1 MEARARLVAALTLA
15 FALLA
20 APAAC
25 GASSAAPADSLL
37 AAAREAAAA
46 DRHAEATALYE
57 AAITAQPGLA
67 PDLAGERAYQ
77 LLWSDRLAEALP
89 LFNEA
94 LAADRES
101 ADWQLGRARCLNWM
115 GRHDEAATAYAA
127 FLATHPEPD
136 ARREEAELGL
146 AQAERWRGREDRA
159 LAVLESARW
168 PIEGER
174 REIRDAIRAELAPWV
189 QIVGGKIH
197 DSDPT
202 DRPWLDL
209 SAGGY
214 LTPRLGWELV
224 AGRADFEGYGY
235 ETPIPHLGAGL
246 RWRPSEVFSLQASA
260 DWSHYALD
268 YVAAYP
274 PADPPAVL
282 AADYHLATGEAGF
295 TWRPQPRLRVDFALF
310 RQAAPTPLALAHENH
325 VGGATAGVDL
335 GLTRALTLVIGGGLA
350 EVEDGNRRA
359 QAHAALRW
367 SWRQSRALELQL
379 EPELRWLDF
388 EFTGGEGY
396 WSPDAVQAAALR
408 AVAAGE
414 LGPQLDYRLE
424 GGAGSEK
431 EKDQDAIGIGD
442 WSAELGWRPVP
453 RARLWAAGGSGKS
466 RLDSAG
472 GYRREWWAAGLR
484 LGF

>member
-1 MEARARLVAALTLA
+1 MEARARHVVALALAL
-15 FALLA
+15 ALLA
-20 APAAC
+20 APALA
-25 GASSAAPADSLL
+25 GASATAAADSLL

-46 DRHAEATALYE
+46 DRHAEAIALYE
-57 AAITAQPGLA
+57 AAVAAEPELA
-67 PDLAGERAYQ
+67 PALAGERAYQ
-77 LLWSDRLAEALP
+77 LLWSDRLPEALA
-89 LFNEA
+89 LFNAA
-94 LAADRES
+94 LAADRER

-127 FLATHPEPD
+127 YLAAHPAP
-136 ARREEAELGL
+136 AAGREEAELGL

-159 LAVLESARW
+159 LAILESARW

-174 REIRDAIRAELAPWV
+174 REIRDEIRAELAPWV
-189 QIVGGKIH
+189 QIAGGKIH

-214 LTPRLGWELV
+214 LTPRLSWELV

-246 RWRPSEVFSLQASA
+246 RWRASAVFALQASV
-260 DWSHYALD
+260 DWSQIDLEFVD
-268 YVAAYP
+268 AYP

-282 AADYHLATGEAGF
+282 AKDYQLATGEAGF
-295 TWRPQPRLRVDFALF
+295 IWRPRQHLRVDFALF
-310 RQAAPTPLALAHENH
+310 RQAGPTPLALAHENH
-325 VGGATAGVDL
+325 LGGVAAGIDL
-335 GLTRALTLVIGGGLA
+335 ELGRALTLVLGGGLA
-350 EVEDGNRRA
+350 EVEDDNRRA
-359 QAHAALRW
+359 QARAALRW
-367 SWRQSRALELQL
+367 TWRQSRALELQL
-379 EPELRWLDF
+379 EPELRWLDY
-388 EFTGGEGY
+388 EFTGGLGY
-396 WSPDAVQAAALR
+396 WSPDAVQAAVLR
-408 AVAAGE
+408 AVASGE
-414 LGPQLDYRLE
+414 LGPSLDYRLE
-424 GGAGSEK
+424 AGGGSER
-431 EKDQDAIGIGD
+431 EKDADAVGIGD
-442 WSAELGWRPVP
+442 WSAELGWRLVP